1 MANKDGTWLREI
13 SPCCCL
19 TRAGKIRQL
28 LLNKIYIPFLPPLYY
43 YNGGVG
49 IVGRTL
55 DLRGRREMQLQARG
69 ARTLLRMRARPRS
82 RATSSPPS
90 ATKTI
95 AVRGALPLIYCVSQ
109 HNHNGKTSHH
119 YLFFYVTVVVVEGF
133 PWPRKRFRFFQ
144 ILLIQRNNDAFK
156 YCALLRIETI
166 SSKEEKTL

>member
-1 MANKDGTWLREI
+1 MAVWESL
-13 SPCCCL
+13 
-19 TRAGKIRQL
+19 
-28 LLNKIYIPFLPPLYY
+28 
-43 YNGGVG
+43 
-49 IVGRTL
+49 VGRL
-55 DLRGRREMQLQARG
+55 IYEGRREMQLQQARG

-119 YLFFYVTVVVVEGF
+119 YLFFYVTVVVVGGF

-166 SSKEEKTL
+166 SSKPEKTL